1 MYTSCESDFLLP
13 NLAED
18 CFTKGA
24 DVWWEDSAGI
34 WGPEELQIGVGEES
48 GKRGV
53 GMEKIKLATL
63 QSEVSLDGLLQLE
76 SSGSWNKG
84 Y

>member
-1 MYTSCESDFLLP
+1 M
-13 NLAED
+13 
-18 CFTKGA
+18 
-24 DVWWEDSAGI
+24 GI

-53 GMEKIKLATL
+53 RIKLGTL

-76 SSGSWNKG
+76 SMGS
-84 Y
+84 

>member
-1 MYTSCESDFLLP
+1 M
-13 NLAED
+13 
-18 CFTKGA
+18 
-24 DVWWEDSAGI
+24 GI

-63 QSEVSLDGLLQLE
+63 QIEVSLDGLLQLE